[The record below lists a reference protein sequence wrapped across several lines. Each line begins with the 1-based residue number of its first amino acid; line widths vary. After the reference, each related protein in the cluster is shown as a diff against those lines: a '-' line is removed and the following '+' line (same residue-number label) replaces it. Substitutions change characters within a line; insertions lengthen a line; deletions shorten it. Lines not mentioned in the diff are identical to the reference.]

1 MGNPVTLEITSSVK
15 SGLGTIA
22 PTGLQTYSVDPDSL
36 PIWNRT
42 VTYNFIATP
51 SASKDEGE
59 SLSRWFVN
67 NWYFADYP
75 FLNEQLQSDLYGQEN
90 ISKIIEL
97 RDSYPAGFVEDYLV
111 KVDFI
116 QGYLLVSSVSP
127 ASEFNYG
134 GEISVI
140 DSDRQTGLFLKHSAP
155 RITAEKQSALRHLVA
170 YPGDGWRVK
179 EWIGADTVYG
189 TGGTQSSPSTT
200 NTVLMSEDKEVK
212 VSFEEIPSYNLT
224 LVTNGT
230 GILQSSPSGTIQ
242 LAGSTITL
250 TATPGTN
257 WSINNW
263 EGTDDDV
270 AAGNSSSVS
279 IIINRDRTILVNFE
293 ADPYYLTVS
302 QTGEGIIKSV
312 YNGVTY
318 FPASGEFPAGSTVS
332 LEAIPSTDISGSAL
346 YGWRVGS
353 WSGTQNDTSLSNF
366 NSVELTQ
373 LSQTATVNFVA
384 KSAPVFVN
392 LTTGVVGEV
401 GGSVSEPASGSY
413 EQFSTVTITAIPEPG
428 YVFLKWI
435 GLDEDMTQSSSV
447 QLQIVMTGDK
457 SVSASFILTSDGSGI
472 GGGGEKPLLN
482 AFYCASDARKSHVI
496 SFDYTN
502 TDNNSK
508 RFHFRTTFF
517 ADENKLAVVYSAF
530 SLVDNKRWYYDNG
543 STFNQIDS
551 NGVLILPNAT
561 VTIYY
566 DPDILPQDMIENQT
580 DYIINAQNVTER
592 PLVCGVPYYV
602 DIEVSESDSYFL
614 TFLKSEI
621 LILLCE
627 DNKANRWRE
636 NDDLNNWIC
645 SGRGKGDLKI
655 SDTGDQ
661 SLFSSI
667 SSNIF
672 GVFSIVWQS
681 RRGDKYPVYGAMWD
695 SENDK
700 LYSSGQG
707 LYDTLYLLK
716 GFNPN
721 IMTDDAQNFYI
732 SAKTK
737 EDIYVYKCALSS
749 EQETTSTVDT
759 AFKAFC
765 YPGYNSS
772 ITASQDDSLIRMYE
786 EDTVDSLVV
795 NRNKVVPVVDKKDIR
810 LDINGVPGAYAV
822 RIRDASSPTWRD
834 WINIGVGIQVNDDRD
849 GNGIIDQDLDRTVI
863 DKAIDAYFIDSDRF
877 IVSWV
882 LPRTNGLRRVCC
894 EVLTSYGISKTLCL
908 DIYVNIDLLEYV
920 VDFYISSNLSEE
932 NKVVVYNGFPV
943 VSQIKDQNG
952 IPILESKIY
961 IKITF
966 NQDQIY
972 GDNELKFNIIQQGMA
987 DQYGLTLLR
996 LNNREYKGF
1005 FIIYKSDGIFYKD
1018 GKGFI
1023 ELDFPEDSI
1032 STSCQTDESDKYNL
1046 MINQK
1051 DLFKFIDADP
1061 EQVFERYYS
1070 GRFVKITDINSFKQ
1084 YYKVDDENFKFGNP
1098 KFFKK
1103 D

>member
-1 MGNPVTLEITSSVK
+1 MPYLTAIIMNSSVL
-15 SGLGTIA
+15 SGQGTI
-22 PTGLQTYSVDPDSL
+22 DPVGETRIILDITPGVSQ
-36 PIWNRT
+36 N
-42 VTYNFIATP
+42 YNFRLEATP
-51 SASKDEGE
+51 SVSPDL
-59 SLSRWFVN
+59 SSRWKIN
-67 NWYFADYP
+67 NWYFG
-75 FLNEQLQSDLYGQEN
+75 LENTLQPSLKGQEEIN
-90 ISKIIEL
+90 KVVNNDGYSPSFE
-97 RDSYPAGFVEDYLV
+97 YVN
-111 KVDFI
+111 VDFI
-116 QGYLLVSSVSP
+116 EGYFLTTNTRISTDNSISREGGKIAVTNSSDSSR
-127 ASEFNYG
+127 AHSGTDKNLEFTDSTMTFLATPYYG
-134 GEISVI
+134 WKI
-140 DSDRQTGLFLKHSAP
+140 
-155 RITAEKQSALRHLVA
+155 KQ
-170 YPGDGWRVK
+170 WN
-179 EWIGADTVYG
+179 GADYLYG
-189 TGGTQSSPSTT
+189 IGGTQSSPTAT
-200 NTVLMSEDKEVK
+200 NSILLSGDKVVEV
-212 VSFEEIPSYNLT
+212 VFEEIPTYELT
-224 LVTNGT
+224 LLTNGSGT
-230 GILQSSPSGTIQ
+230 LQSSPSETVQ
-242 LAGSTITL
+242 LAGSTVIL
-250 TATPGTN
+250 TATPGAN
-257 WSINNW
+257 WTVKSW
-263 EGTDDDV
+263 QGTDDDI
-270 AAGNSSSVS
+270 AAGSSTSVS
-279 IIINRDRTILVNFE
+279 VVMDNNRTVSVTFE
-293 ADPYYLTVS
+293 ADPYFLTVS

-332 LEAIPSTDISGSAL
+332 LEATPSTVISGSAP

-353 WSGTQNDTSLSNF
+353 WSGTQNDASLSNF
-366 NSVELTQ
+366 NAVELTQ
-373 LSQTATVNFVA
+373 LSQTVTVNFIA

-392 LTTGVVGEV
+392 LTTEVVGGV
-401 GGSVSEPASGSY
+401 GGSISEPASGSY
-413 EQFSTVTITAIPEPG
+413 EQFSTVTITAIPEPD
-428 YVFLKWI
+428 YIFLKWI
-435 GLDEDMTQSSSV
+435 GLDGDMTQSTSV

-457 SVSASFILTSDGSGI
+457 SVSASFILASDAADAASG
-472 GGGGEKPLLN
+472 EALLN
-482 AFYCASDARKSHVI
+482 AFYCASDVRKSHVI

-502 TDNNSK
+502 TDGESK

-543 STFNQIDS
+543 STFSQIDS
-551 NGVLILPNAT
+551 NGVLIPSNTT

-602 DIEVSESDSYFL
+602 DIEVSPSESYFL
-614 TFLKSEI
+614 TLLKSEI
-621 LILLCE
+621 LILLCG

-672 GVFSIVWQS
+672 GVFAIVWQS
-681 RRGDKYPVYGAMWD
+681 RRGDKYPIYGAMWD

-721 IMTDDAQNFYI
+721 VMTDVSQNFYI

-749 EQETTSTVDT
+749 EQESTSTVDT

-772 ITASQDDSLIRMYE
+772 ITSSQDDSLIRLYK
-786 EDTVDSLVV
+786 EDMSDSLVI

-810 LDINGVPGAYAV
+810 LDINGVPGAYAI
-822 RIRDASSPTWRD
+822 RIRDASSPTWSD

-863 DKAIDAYFIDSDRF
+863 DKAIDAYFVDSDRF
-877 IVSWV
+877 IVPWV

-920 VDFYISSNLSEE
+920 VDFYTNSNLSEE

-943 VSQIKDQNG
+943 VSQIKDNDG
-952 IPILESKIY
+952 VPVAESNIY
-961 IKITF
+961 VKVTF

-972 GDNELKFNIIQQGMA
+972 EDNELKFNVIQQGMA
-987 DQYGLTLLR
+987 DQYSLTLLK
-996 LNNREYKGF
+996 LNNRENKGS
-1005 FIIYKSDGIFYKD
+1005 FIIYKSDGIFHKD

-1051 DLFKFIDADP
+1051 DLFKFVDADP

-1098 KFFKK
+1098 KFFKES
-1103 D
+1103 